1 MIRPLLMVALL
12 WSQVPASSIDRQAP
26 TDHPPAP
33 PTVQEHLQ
41 VRAELE
47 DLRLERAQLLRR
59 VAELRG
65 LVEYL
70 SGPDVQD
77 LDTRRKALAE
87 ALASAG
93 LQRTDDGRVVPLPA
107 KGKDAPK

>member
-12 WSQVPASSIDRQAP
+12 WSQVPASPPPAP
-26 TDHPPAP
+26 APPPAP

-87 ALASAG
+87 ALAAAG
-93 LQRTDDGRVVPLPA
+93 LQRTEDGRVVPLPA